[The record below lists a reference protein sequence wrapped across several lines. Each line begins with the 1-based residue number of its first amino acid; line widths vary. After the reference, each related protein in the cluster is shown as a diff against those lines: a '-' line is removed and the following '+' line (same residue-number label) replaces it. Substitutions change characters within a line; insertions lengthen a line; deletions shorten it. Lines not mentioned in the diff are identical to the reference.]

1 MDQPEFAFN
10 FGSRTKKPK
19 LRKCASSP
27 EDDLRELDAAKDWEL
42 PMTTS
47 PNERIVG
54 RARIKSGYDIPKTLL
69 SNEDLESVRRQLTAA
84 PRKSDYSPTPTVPY
98 ELFRETAH
106 AISVPRQFGISRWGM
121 PQRDESDDGAMLDAA
136 ACVFVG
142 KLRTTPP
149 QVEAVDAIVG
159 KLDTGGCASA
169 LLQFPCGYGK
179 TTCAA
184 AVISRVRRRTLVL
197 VGRTCLLTQ
206 WEERI
211 RQFLPDLTVGTWQ
224 GNKAPAGEDVV
235 IAMIQTL
242 ESRKPKIEGYG
253 LVVLD
258 EAHHVAARTWATVQR
273 LTTARRQLAL
283 TATLRRGDGLGHVL
297 RYLLGPPTFSA
308 RRPPDNSVSVR
319 RVMVPTHGRR
329 EIVQQGRVAM
339 AQMINQLAACA
350 PRSHLIAD
358 AVASARNQGHHV
370 IVLSDRIAQ
379 LTAVHEYLTSRG
391 VRSALLTGATKT
403 TERDAALK
411 ERVVLA
417 SYGLA
422 AEGLDEPSLSALV
435 LATPRGDVEQSVG
448 RILRL
453 HPDKL
458 PPLVVDFVDDY
469 SVFAAQAEARARHYK
484 QFGYSMTS
492 VRV

>member
-1 MDQPEFAFN
+1 MDQSDFAFN
-10 FGSRTKKPK
+10 FGSRKKPK
-19 LRKCASSP
+19 LLKCEAP
-27 EDDLRELDAAKDWEL
+27 AEADDVDDAKDWEL
-42 PMTTS
+42 PMTSS
-47 PNERIVG
+47 PHKQIVK
-54 RARIKSGYDIPKTLL
+54 RARIKSGYDVPKTLL
-69 SNEDLESVRRQLTAA
+69 STEELELVRKQLTAA
-84 PRKSDYSPTPTVPY
+84 PRKSDYSPTPSPPY
-98 ELFRETAH
+98 MLFRETAH
-106 AISVPRQFGISRWGM
+106 AISVPRQYGISRWGM
-121 PQRDESDDGAMLDAA
+121 PERDESDDGVALDSSVCA
-136 ACVFVG
+136 FSG

-149 QVEAVDAIVG
+149 QVKAVDAIVAKLNHAG
-159 KLDTGGCASA
+159 KCASA

-211 RQFLPDLTVGTWQ
+211 RQFLPDLTVGIWQ

-258 EAHHVAARTWATVQR
+258 EAHHVAARTWAAVQR

-283 TATLRRGDGLGHVL
+283 TATLRRGDGLGRVL

-329 EIVQQGRVAM
+329 EIVVQGRIAM
-339 AQMINQLAACA
+339 AQMINQLAASA
-350 PRSHLIAD
+350 SRSRLIVD
-358 AVASARNQGHHV
+358 AVASARRQGHHV

-379 LTAVHEYLTSRG
+379 LEAVHESLASRG
-391 VRSALLTGATKT
+391 VHSALLTGATKT
-403 TERDAALK
+403 AERDAALQ

-469 SVFAAQAEARARHYK
+469 SVFSAQAEARNRHYK
-484 QFGYSMTS
+484 QFGYSMN
-492 VRV
+492 